1 MLGETI
7 RKYPKTYAVL
17 VRRHGMYVWGKSW
30 QEAKRHGECLHYL
43 FEIVI
48 KMSQMGLDYTRGPI
62 LASESVSVT
71 APAKKVYKHVI
82 FDIEGTTTPISF
94 VKDVLFPYASD
105 NVKSFLETSW
115 SNPQTVDDVKELIHQ
130 YENDVLST
138 GYTGPHVDKAADK
151 AKLIADLVNY
161 VKWNIAEDRKISALK
176 QIQGHIWE
184 IGYIEG
190 KLKSHIFG
198 DVPKSFESLSARGS
212 KISIY
217 SSGSRVAQLLLFKYS
232 NHGDLRKHINVYFD
246 TKVGHKRETSSYHEI
261 CQYLGADNHSEV
273 LFVTDIYE
281 EATAAAAAGLNV
293 LISVRDGNG
302 ALPEECSFTKIHDF
316 SSL

>member
-17 VRRHGMYVWGKSW
+17 VRRHGMYVWGNSW

-48 KMSQMGLDYTRGPI
+48 KMSQLGLDYTRGPI
-62 LASESVSVT
+62 LAPES
-71 APAKKVYKHVI
+71 APAPTRKTYKHVI
-82 FDIEGTTTPISF
+82 FDIEGTICPISF

-105 NVKSFLETSW
+105 NVKSYLETSW
-115 SNPQTVDDVKELIHQ
+115 SSSQTVDDVKELIHQ
-130 YENDVLST
+130 YENDILSSD
-138 GYTGPHVDKAADK
+138 YSGPVVNKGADK
-151 AKLIADLVNY
+151 ASLIADLESY
-161 VKWNIAEDRKISALK
+161 VKWNISQDRKVTALK

-184 IGYIEG
+184 SGYVEG
-190 KLKSHIFG
+190 KLKSHIFD
-198 DVPKSFESLSARGS
+198 DVPKAFQTLISRGS

-232 NHGDLRKHINVYFD
+232 NHGDLRKYISVYFD

-261 CQYLGADNHSEV
+261 SQYLGADNHGEI
-273 LFVTDIYE
+273 LFVTDIFE
-281 EATAAAAAGLNV
+281 EATAAAAAGLDV
-293 LISVRDGNG
+293 VVSVRQGN
-302 ALPEECSFTKIHDF
+302 ADLPEDCKFEKLSDF